1 MRLKKIIYVSLFSL
15 GAMACAEDKGNY
27 DYHELAELE
36 ISGVEDNLSVL
47 TYEHLRLNPD
57 LGVAARPEDQYEYEW
72 KVMKQAKFPLSDIT
86 VILIIRYNLT
96 QVSLH
101 CILP

>member
-57 LGVAARPEDQYEYEW
+57 LGVAVRPEDQYE
-72 KVMKQAKFPLSDIT
+72 LS
-86 VILIIRYNLT
+86 LIHI
-96 QVSLH
+96 
-101 CILP
+101 